1 MDKATLEKI
10 NALTRRKFKAEELY
24 TFPVVLCHND
34 IDRDYERFSDEALD
48 KMAEL
53 FVGTTGIF
61 DHNPTADN
69 QSARIY
75 DAEVVTDPEKQTAWG
90 GTYRYLK
97 GYAYMVRTA
106 ANKDL
111 ITEIDAGIKKEV
123 SVSCSS
129 SRRTCSVCGAD
140 LSQGCE
146 HVRGKSYDGQTC
158 HVVLDGIT
166 DAYEWSFVAV
176 PAQPGA
182 GVTKAR
188 SPRGQD
194 SPNAADAAKVEYITK
209 RNGGITMAEFTA
221 ITTQADFDAA
231 VQPLIDA
238 AVAAK
243 AAEFEGWLSPEA
255 HQKALDDLTAE
266 NKSCLLKAY
275 KTKAALV
282 AGLPEE
288 LAERL
293 NGDTEEDIA
302 KDAEQLAALTKS
314 KGTPHFDAEGGVM
327 TEVEKYFYERNPK
340 LK

>member
-1 MDKATLEKI
+1 MDKNTLDKI

-75 DAEVVTDPEKQTAWG
+75 DTEVITDPEKQTAWG

-129 SRRTCSVCGAD
+129 ARRTCSVCGAD
-140 LSQGCE
+140 VNSGCE

-158 HVVLDGIT
+158 HTVLDGIT

-182 GVTKAR
+182 GVTKHFTEKGGNKAM
-188 SPRGQD
+188 
-194 SPNAADAAKVEYITK
+194 ADK
-209 RNGGITMAEFTA
+209 NEFTA

-243 AAEFEGWLSPEA
+243 AAEFEGWISPED

-266 NKSCLLKAY
+266 NKSSLLKAY
-275 KTKAALV
+275 KTKAALM

-293 NGDTEEDIA
+293 TGDTEEDIA
-302 KDAEQLAALTKS
+302 KDAENLAALTKS
-314 KGTPHFDAEGGVM
+314 KGTPHFEAEGGVM
-327 TEVEKYFYERNPK
+327 SDVEKYFYDRNKNLDPRTRK
-340 LK
+340 ENA

>member
-1 MDKATLEKI
+1 MDKNTLDKI
-10 NALTRRKFKAEELY
+10 NALTRRDFKPEELY
-24 TFPVVLCHND
+24 TFPVTLCHND
-34 IDRDYERFSDEALD
+34 IDRDFERFSDDALD

-53 FVGTTGIF
+53 FVGKTGIF
-61 DHNPTADN
+61 DHNPSAEN

-75 DAEVVTDPEKQTAWG
+75 DTEVVTDPDRTTAWG
-90 GTYRYLK
+90 GAYRYLK
-97 GYAYMVRTA
+97 GYAYMVRTD
-106 ANKDL
+106 ANKNL

-123 SVSCSS
+123 SVSCST

-140 LSQGCE
+140 MNQGCE

-158 HVVLDGIT
+158 HTVLDGIT

-176 PAQPGA
+176 PAQVGA
-182 GVTKAR
+182 GVTKQYCI
-188 SPRGQD
+188 S
-194 SPNAADAAKVEYITK
+194 K
-209 RNGGITMAEFTA
+209 GGNTMEFTP

-238 AVAAK
+238 AVTAK
-243 AAEFEGWLSPEA
+243 AAEFEGWISPED

-266 NKSCLLKAY
+266 NKSSLLKAY
-275 KTKAALV
+275 KTKAALM

-293 NGDTEEDIA
+293 TGDTEEDIA

-327 TEVEKYFYERNPK
+327 SDVEKYFYDRNKNLDPRTRK
-340 LK
+340 ENA